1 MKSEVDKNES
11 GALSKVAAALATKME
26 LANLV
31 LLIFKLYFCMVYK
44 LWLKN
49 VCQKKKLHFLVRRE
63 FKIIFFHQNNW

>member
-31 LLIFKLYFCMVYK
+31 AYFQTLFSHGV
-44 LWLKN
+44 
-49 VCQKKKLHFLVRRE
+49 
-63 FKIIFFHQNNW
+63 